1 MNLPRKINIPPKVI
15 SNIVVFNS
23 IFIDLFLDQVVVVA
37 AAAAIAVIAV
47 AAITADL
54 FFQPFSHTTSVLEM
68 R

>member
-15 SNIVVFNS
+15 SNIVAFNC
-23 IFIDLFLDQVVVVA
+23 ILIDIFLDEVVVVVA
-37 AAAAIAVIAV
+37 AAAVIAV

-54 FFQPFSHTTSVLEM
+54 FFQPFSQITSVLEM

>member
-15 SNIVVFNS
+15 SKIVVFNS
-23 IFIDLFLDQVVVVA
+23 IFIDLFLDEVVVVVA
-37 AAAAIAVIAV
+37 AAAAIAV
-47 AAITADL
+47 AANTADL